1 MNTKTAG
8 RGVLFNIAVRLIFSF
23 TADLCYHLATI
34 QILFALHSEL
44 NMTTL
49 FDLTDRIALVTGAGR
64 GIGRE
69 IARRLASAGA
79 HIAIAEFDA
88 ANAADAAAEIQ
99 TMGRQSFAVQT
110 DVRNSASVDAA
121 VAAVLDKFG
130 RIDILVNNAGIAR
143 HIPSEDMT
151 DDGWHEMIGINL
163 DGVFWCCRAVG
174 RHMLERGSG
183 AIVNIASMSGS
194 IVNKPQPQS
203 AYNVS
208 KAGVIMLTK
217 SLAAEWASRGVRVN
231 SVSPGYIASEM
242 TLRAIETYT
251 EWAGIWNEMTPM
263 GHMGQP
269 GDVAHAVWYLA
280 SDAARFATG
289 TDLIVD
295 GGYTAW

>member
-1 MNTKTAG
+1 
-8 RGVLFNIAVRLIFSF
+8 
-23 TADLCYHLATI
+23 
-34 QILFALHSEL
+34 
-44 NMTTL
+44 MTTL

-69 IARRLASAGA
+69 IARTLASAGA

-88 ANAADAAAEIQ
+88 ANAQDAAQEIAG
-99 TMGRQSFAVQT
+99 MGREAFAVQT
-110 DVRNSASVDAA
+110 DVRHSASVEAA

-143 HIPSEDMT
+143 HIPSEEMS
-151 DDGWHEMIGINL
+151 DDAWHEMIGINL

-174 RHMLERGSG
+174 QHMLARGSG
-183 AIVNIASMSGS
+183 AMVNIASMSGS
-194 IVNKPQPQS
+194 IVNKPQPQA

-217 SLAAEWASRGVRVN
+217 SLAAEWAARGVRVN

-242 TLRAIETYT
+242 TRHAVETYT
-251 EWAGIWNEMTPM
+251 DWAAIWNEMTPL

-269 GDVAHAVWYLA
+269 TDVAHAVWYLV